1 MDFGI
6 KKWVVIIMNRGI
18 VKSTD
23 GIELTSGEKIR
34 EIEEGVHKYVRI
46 LEYDR
51 IKEQEMNVKFRNEYF
66 RRAKLILKS
75 KLNGRNKIMAL
86 DTWAVSI
93 MRCDAGILK
102 WNRNELQEMD
112 RKARKFMAMNK
123 ELHPR
128 IDAAWLYVSR
138 KNGGRGLTACENYVK
153 SGENSLG
160 WYVKNNVEPLL
171 VAIRTNRTITNE
183 GTVHP
188 KKFKKTK

>member
-1 MDFGI
+1 MEFGI

-51 IKEQEMNVKFRNEYF
+51 VKEQEMKVKSRNEYF

-93 MRCDAGILK
+93 MRYDAGILK
-102 WNRNELQEMD
+102 
-112 RKARKFMAMNK
+112 
-123 ELHPR
+123 
-128 IDAAWLYVSR
+128 
-138 KNGGRGLTACENYVK
+138 
-153 SGENSLG
+153 
-160 WYVKNNVEPLL
+160 
-171 VAIRTNRTITNE
+171 
-183 GTVHP
+183 
-188 KKFKKTK
+188 